1 MSFLILVKNDRSK
14 RITLREMII
23 EPMSIFL
30 DNSQQTKTKDGDII
44 LYLIVPEQNVN
55 DIIKPWPGSSGG

>member
-1 MSFLILVKNDRSK
+1 
-14 RITLREMII
+14 MII